1 METKSEEYRREQM
14 NIFVITME
22 IKSTADTRV
31 IQPQQRPSLS
41 VLEQD
46 VEVQDFFCIFGE
58 VAKELNDQAKKQSQ
72 QKVLKGKIKQKVIQE
87 YLNTIKPTLSNK
99 YWKM

>member
-72 QKVLKGKIKQKVIQE
+72 QKVLKGKIKQKVMQE

-99 YWKM
+99 Y

>member
-1 METKSEEYRREQM
+1 M
-14 NIFVITME
+14 
-22 IKSTADTRV
+22 

-58 VAKELNDQAKKQSQ
+58 AAKELNDQAKNNLNRKFL
-72 QKVLKGKIKQKVIQE
+72 KVK
-87 YLNTIKPTLSNK
+87 SNK
-99 YWKM
+99 KIYMSI

>member
-46 VEVQDFFCIFGE
+46 IEVQDFFCIFGE

-99 YWKM
+99 Y

>member
-72 QKVLKGKIKQKVIQE
+72 QKVLKGKIKQKVVQE

-99 YWKM
+99 Y

>member
-99 YWKM
+99 Y

>member
-46 VEVQDFFCIFGE
+46 IEVQDFFCIFGE

>member
-58 VAKELNDQAKKQSQ
+58 VAKELNDQTKKQSQ

-99 YWKM
+99 Y

>member
-46 VEVQDFFCIFGE
+46 VEFQDFFCIFGE

-99 YWKM
+99 Y

>member
-22 IKSTADTRV
+22 IKSTTDTRV

-99 YWKM
+99 Y

>member
-22 IKSTADTRV
+22 IKSMADTRV

-99 YWKM
+99 Y

>member
-87 YLNTIKPTLSNK
+87 YLNTVKPTLSNK
-99 YWKM
+99 Y

>member
-87 YLNTIKPTLSNK
+87 YLNTVKPTLSNK

>member
-46 VEVQDFFCIFGE
+46 IEVQDFFCIFGE
-58 VAKELNDQAKKQSQ
+58 VAKELNDQCKKQSQ

-99 YWKM
+99 Y

>member
-1 METKSEEYRREQM
+1 METKSEEYRKEQM

-99 YWKM
+99 Y

>member
-1 METKSEEYRREQM
+1 M

-22 IKSTADTRV
+22 IKSMADTRV

-99 YWKM
+99 Y